1 MTITF
6 KVRRWRPRVR
16 GFLIWRAKRSGVA
29 TQNQALAALLFLY
42 KEVLAETLPWLE
54 GLEHA
59 KWLPRAA
66 QQL

>member
-1 MTITF
+1 
-6 KVRRWRPRVR
+6 
-16 GFLIWRAKRSGVA
+16 LIWRAKRSGGG
-29 TQNQALAALLFLY
+29 NPELDPGALHFLY

-54 GLEHA
+54 GLEHV

>member
-1 MTITF
+1 MIMTY

-16 GFLIWRAKRSGVA
+16 GFLIWRAKRSGGG
-29 TQNQALAALLFLY
+29 NPELDPGALHFLY

-54 GLEHA
+54 GLEHV